1 MSITADQNIL
11 NMVQNCHQEIENP
24 TQLRPWPEIQFDYK
38 EEEIKKLLKPG
49 YSSLRQKGHL
59 GT

>member
-1 MSITADQNIL
+1 
-11 NMVQNCHQEIENP
+11 MVQNCHQEIENP
-24 TQLRPWPEIQFDYK
+24 TQLRPRPKIQFDHK
-38 EEEIKKLLKPG
+38 EEEIKKLLKPV

>member
-1 MSITADQNIL
+1 MDEYHSRPKYTEHGTEL
-11 NMVQNCHQEIENP
+11 ENP